1 MSTDSQQQSTKQRE
15 QDDSARKVET
25 TVMSVDQLSD
35 SERFQVAPD
44 LSKAKYNQ
52 LKRLIRADG
61 ITDALYVSTENE
73 IIDGFHRRRIAE
85 ELGIETVDVVVFD
98 GTDVELWTKARVSNL
113 AGRDSDDT
121 LKKTFITGQLLHLD
135 QAGVHWTDQ
144 RIADELGVS
153 QQWVTRIRGRLAD
166 DGEFTT
172 SGNLPT
178 SHKRDIAQELLE
190 SDTDYSLTDIAD
202 EDRETLE
209 KLAESDRKS
218 APIYR
223 WYLDRVGVLDASAD
237 RSSVGVCDRL
247 DDAPIEFGCET
258 LAVSLAVVDPS
269 HRYERVNDR
278 VDTNVICVRSSTTP
292 GQRAS
297 IPPEIGGGS
306 EGVALC

>member
-144 RIADELGVS
+144 RIADELEVAREWVRDVRVRLVEDGKFGVN
-153 QQWVTRIRGRLAD
+153 AY
-166 DGEFTT
+166 
-172 SGNLPT
+172 LPT
-178 SHKRDIAQELLE
+178 SHKRDMA
-190 SDTDYSLTDIAD
+190 
-202 EDRETLE
+202 R
-209 KLAESDRKS
+209 
-218 APIYR
+218 
-223 WYLDRVGVLDASAD
+223 
-237 RSSVGVCDRL
+237 
-247 DDAPIEFGCET
+247 
-258 LAVSLAVVDPS
+258 
-269 HRYERVNDR
+269 N
-278 VDTNVICVRSSTTP
+278 
-292 GQRAS
+292 
-297 IPPEIGGGS
+297 
-306 EGVALC
+306 

>member
-1 MSTDSQQQSTKQRE
+1 MSTLDE
-15 QDDSARKVET
+15 H
-25 TVMSVDQLSD
+25 
-35 SERFQVAPD
+35 D
-44 LSKAKYNQ
+44 L
-52 LKRLIRADG
+52 
-61 ITDALYVSTENE
+61 
-73 IIDGFHRRRIAE
+73 
-85 ELGIETVDVVVFD
+85 
-98 GTDVELWTKARVSNL
+98 
-113 AGRDSDDT
+113 
-121 LKKTFITGQLLHLD
+121 
-135 QAGVHWTDQ
+135 
-144 RIADELGVS
+144 
-153 QQWVTRIRGRLAD
+153 
-166 DGEFTT
+166 
-172 SGNLPT
+172 
-178 SHKRDIAQELLE
+178 
-190 SDTDYSLTDIAD
+190 AD

-237 RSSVGVCDRL
+237 RSSVGVCDRRVVE
-247 DDAPIEFGCET
+247 AIEFGCET